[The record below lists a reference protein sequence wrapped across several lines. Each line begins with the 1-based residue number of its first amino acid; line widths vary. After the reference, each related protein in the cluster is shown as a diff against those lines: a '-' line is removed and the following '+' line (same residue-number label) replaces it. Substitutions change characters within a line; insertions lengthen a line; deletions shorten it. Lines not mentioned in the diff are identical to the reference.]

1 MKNEKCAK
9 TKVSKYKKPKTL
21 GFNDSFHDQSNKS
34 VVIKNLRQIGVL
46 SCTYCIVYIGIVE
59 ELYQII
65 SIYFALTVSY

>member
-9 TKVSKYKKPKTL
+9 TEVSKYKKPKTL
-21 GFNDSFHDQSNKS
+21 GFNDSFHNQSNKS
-34 VVIKNLRQIGVL
+34 VIMINLRQISFL
-46 SCTYCIVYIGIVE
+46 SCTYSIVHICIVN